1 MLGLIRT
8 ELISQSEPDVGQ
20 IYLTEQIPRGI
31 RNLPADRFQ
40 SNTICNE
47 AWTKVL
53 DRSHKHI
60 YLKGKRSFFTCSLST
75 IVYCIFF
82 FNLCTKEKF
91 TLKVVLTCLLLVK
104 YLSNT
109 IYLIMLII
117 MIDLFLL
124 ILMRDRAW
132 GEAGE

>member
-1 MLGLIRT
+1 M
-8 ELISQSEPDVGQ
+8 
-20 IYLTEQIPRGI
+20 
-31 RNLPADRFQ
+31 
-40 SNTICNE
+40 
-47 AWTKVL
+47 L

-75 IVYCIFF
+75 IVYVLYIFF
-82 FNLCTKEKF
+82 LNLCTKKKF

-124 ILMRDRAW
+124 ILMRDRAG